1 MRVRLVKTSLG
12 RYFRVAKTIGLDLAG
27 DVLVE
32 RKSAG
37 GDLRAASLALAAPG
51 ERLVVWTERAVPTL
65 ANQLGLP
72 GELIARRIL
81 LGN

>member
-12 RYFRVAKTIGLDLAG
+12 RYFRVAKTIGLDLAE

-32 RKSAG
+32 RKSFSG
-37 GDLRAASLALAAPG
+37 NTRAASLAAATPG
-51 ERLVVWTERAVPTL
+51 ERLVVWTRPAVPTL
-65 ANQLGLP
+65 ANQLGVP
-72 GELIARRIL
+72 GEWIARRVL